1 MGGRSDAH
9 DHALAAESRTFVLV
23 HKSIEDF
30 VMPSPEAVAA
40 VADRLRLLA
49 EPTRLTICVALAQG
63 ESNPGCLAE
72 LAGVAPAALS
82 QQLSRLR
89 LAGVVKARRDGQR
102 IWYELVDPEVIGLVE
117 HLVGATRAATAG
129 ATTASAATGGAATA
143 GTEVRS

>member
-1 MGGRSDAH
+1 
-9 DHALAAESRTFVLV
+9 
-23 HKSIEDF
+23 
-30 VMPSPEAVAA
+30 MPSSEAIAS

-49 EPTRLTICVALAQG
+49 EPTRLVICAALAQG

-102 IWYELVDPEVIGLVE
+102 IWYELVDQEVRALVE
-117 HLVGATRAATAG
+117 HLLGVTRAGQDQARGTVPTAG
-129 ATTASAATGGAATA
+129 APA
-143 GTEVRS
+143 

>member
-1 MGGRSDAH
+1 
-9 DHALAAESRTFVLV
+9 V
-23 HKSIEDF
+23 HTSIEDF
-30 VMPSPEAVAA
+30 VMPSPEAVGA

-49 EPTRLTICVALAQG
+49 EPTRLTICVALVQG

-117 HLVGATRAATAG
+117 HLLGPTRAAAE
-129 ATTASAATGGAATA
+129 GAATE
-143 GTEVRS
+143 GTAAPGAEVRV

>member
-1 MGGRSDAH
+1 MHTRID
-9 DHALAAESRTFVLV
+9 
-23 HKSIEDF
+23 DF
-30 VMPSPEAVAA
+30 VMPAPEVVAA

-102 IWYELVDPEVIGLVE
+102 IWYELVDPDVRDLVE
-117 HLVGATRAATAG
+117 HLLGATRAAAE
-129 ATTASAATGGAATA
+129 AAA
-143 GTEVRS
+143 EVSP

>member
-1 MGGRSDAH
+1 
-9 DHALAAESRTFVLV
+9 
-23 HKSIEDF
+23 
-30 VMPSPEAVAA
+30 
-40 VADRLRLLA
+40 
-49 EPTRLTICVALAQG
+49 
-63 ESNPGCLAE
+63 LAE